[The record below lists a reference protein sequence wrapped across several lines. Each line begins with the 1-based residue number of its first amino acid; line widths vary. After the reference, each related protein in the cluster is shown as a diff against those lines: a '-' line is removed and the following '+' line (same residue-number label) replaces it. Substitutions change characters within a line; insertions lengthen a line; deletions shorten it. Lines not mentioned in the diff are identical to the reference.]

1 MRERCSKMLAIIAAA
16 CLAGVCLSGC
26 VRTGMGDDL
35 MSLECSITGCPPRPG
50 PAISTMVFPA
60 FLSNDGGEITVP
72 FVCRPPKKT
81 TDEMRAIA
89 YTVATGAWRPVAF
102 PDLKIS
108 EYRKRPAPIV
118 PEEGSTRPSCAADC
132 SKFVYIDRIDRKD
145 PHYFPEIFH
154 SDNGKVRQ
162 LTNFH
167 IQGAAIAMATLS
179 ADGRKA
185 VVYYI
190 GKIALVDVDSG
201 KFTPIPFREQAWAD
215 CTTRADP
222 FSD

>member
-1 MRERCSKMLAIIAAA
+1 
-16 CLAGVCLSGC
+16 
-26 VRTGMGDDL
+26 
-35 MSLECSITGCPPRPG
+35 
-50 PAISTMVFPA
+50 MVLPA

-89 YTVATGAWRPVAF
+89 YTVATGAWRPIAF
-102 PDLKIS
+102 PEREIS
-108 EYRKRPAPIV
+108 EYRKRPAPV
-118 PEEGSTRPSCAADC
+118 VAGEGTTRPRCAADC

-145 PHYFPEIFH
+145 PHYFYEIFT

-162 LTNFH
+162 LTNIH
-167 IQGAAIAMATLS
+167 IQGAPIAMANLS
-179 ADGRKA
+179 ADGRKV

-190 GKIALVDVDSG
+190 GKIALVDVASG
-201 KFTPIPFREQAWAD
+201 ELTPIVFREQAWKD